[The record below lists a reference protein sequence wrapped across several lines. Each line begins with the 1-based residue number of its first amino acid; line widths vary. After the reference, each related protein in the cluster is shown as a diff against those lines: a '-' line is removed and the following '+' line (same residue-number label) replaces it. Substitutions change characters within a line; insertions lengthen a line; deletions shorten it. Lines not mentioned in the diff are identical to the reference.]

1 MDAAVQTVQV
11 PGLAVADVLIQ
22 LLGLILRCDA
32 NGIDVGVDAVGQREV
47 HDTVFAAKGHRRFC
61 RFLCQRVQT
70 RATSAGKDHCTI
82 SFAIALFSPLTFPD
96 IWWKWFNN
104 VGSARPYFSALSAF
118 LARGLRAGF
127 SAGSAAFSAL
137 GLRPR
142 FAGAFSSADAA
153 SAFGLR
159 PRFAGAFS
167 SAGAASALGLRPRFA
182 GAFSAAF
189 SSAVL
194 RVRFAGTSK

>member
-1 MDAAVQTVQV
+1 MSYKN
-11 PGLAVADVLIQ
+11 I
-22 LLGLILRCDA
+22 
-32 NGIDVGVDAVGQREV
+32 
-47 HDTVFAAKGHRRFC
+47 AAKADTAGFAVFC
-61 RFLCQRVQT
+61 V
-70 RATSAGKDHCTI
+70 SAYKREPRPPARIIATI

-96 IWWKWFNN
+96 ICWKWFNN

-142 FAGAFSSADAA
+142 FAGAFSSAGAA

-167 SAGAASALGLRPRFA
+167 SAGAASAF
-182 GAFSAAF
+182 
-189 SSAVL
+189 
-194 RVRFAGTSK
+194 

>member
-70 RATSAGKDHCTI
+70 RATSAGRI
-82 SFAIALFSPLTFPD
+82 IA
-96 IWWKWFNN
+96 
-104 VGSARPYFSALSAF
+104 RF
-118 LARGLRAGF
+118 LL
-127 SAGSAAFSAL
+127 
-137 GLRPR
+137 P
-142 FAGAFSSADAA
+142 
-153 SAFGLR
+153 
-159 PRFAGAFS
+159 
-167 SAGAASALGLRPRFA
+167 
-182 GAFSAAF
+182 
-189 SSAVL
+189 
-194 RVRFAGTSK
+194 